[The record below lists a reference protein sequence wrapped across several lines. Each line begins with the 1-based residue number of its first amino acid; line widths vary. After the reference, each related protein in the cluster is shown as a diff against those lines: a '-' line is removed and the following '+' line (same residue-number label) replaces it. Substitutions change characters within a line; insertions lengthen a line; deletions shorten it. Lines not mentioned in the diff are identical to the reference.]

1 VIACEKKRTAR
12 VHGGASGF
20 RFEILTERGRGQGA
34 ARARHFRKH
43 LRHVLDPDDSGQHEG
58 MDNDGRGITL
68 EAGITDQRI
77 EQHCGWLANAPDVT
91 ELRRL

>member
-1 VIACEKKRTAR
+1 
-12 VHGGASGF
+12 
-20 RFEILTERGRGQGA
+20 
-34 ARARHFRKH
+34 
-43 LRHVLDPDDSGQHEG
+43 VLDPDDSGQHEG